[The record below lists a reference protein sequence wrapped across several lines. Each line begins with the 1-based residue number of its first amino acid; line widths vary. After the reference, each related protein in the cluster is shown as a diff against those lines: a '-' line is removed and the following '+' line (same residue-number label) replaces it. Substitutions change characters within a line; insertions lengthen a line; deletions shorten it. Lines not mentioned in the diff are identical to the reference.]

1 MRGLSGRASRPSPQ
15 FYLRRWKPEW
25 PRRCARE
32 RRLQAGWHPEGE
44 WLRYGEQ
51 SIRGAAG
58 SHKEGSYLLTEI
70 FGGSGV
76 HARTAIGVPFL
87 PDGTPVE
94 LVVSLGA

>member
-1 MRGLSGRASRPSPQ
+1 MSDVYKLVGILKANGSVT
-15 FYLRRWKPEW
+15 
-25 PRRCARE
+25 ARKVS
-32 RRLQAGWHPEGE
+32 
-44 WLRYGEQ
+44 GEQ
-51 SIRGAAG
+51 PASQG
-58 SHKEGSYLLTEI
+58 GSYLLIDI